1 MLITR
6 KLYSNVDGECVS
18 VNETKMYSGKDDA
31 KGAAKGAGAVA
42 AAAGLGA
49 AGLHGVDKWHSKLQ
63 NARVLKA
70 QEAGLELGNPEKLE
84 RILTS
89 PSARYK
95 NLRRLADKHKLATL
109 GIAAGAIGAG
119 AGIGAGVKHLKNKK
133 AEEKQY
139 SVLMTEDELRLY
151 SEILDEI
158 QREYADSYEDLNYT
172 DLIQNTRDKNPLTIK
187 KLREW
192 KEEHLSKEK
201 GKGRALSAVRSAVP
215 GIVGG
220 AIGAGYGY
228 DKGKA
233 AGAILGGLS
242 GAALGA
248 GAGYGADRAGRR
260 LRNKIRKSGGGG
272 TYDDM
277 YARKAD
283 RLAMLNG
290 KMSKDEFKKKWY
302 RNDQAR

>member
-6 KLYSNVDGECVS
+6 KLYSNVDGEYVP
-18 VNETKMYSGKDDA
+18 VNDTKMYSGKDDA

-84 RILTS
+84 KILTG

-95 NLRRLADKHKLATL
+95 NLRRLANKHKLATV
-109 GIAAGAIGAG
+109 GIAAGALGVGAG
-119 AGIGAGVKHLKNKK
+119 VGAGVKHLKNKK

-158 QREYADSYEDLNYT
+158 QREYAESYEDLNYA
-172 DLIQNTRDKNPLTIK
+172 DLIKNTYDKNPFTIK

-192 KEEHLSKEK
+192 EEEHASKEK
-201 GKGRALSAVRSAVP
+201 GKGRGHSAVRSVLP
-215 GIVGG
+215 GVAGG
-220 AIGAGYGY
+220 
-228 DKGKA
+228 
-233 AGAILGGLS
+233 
-242 GAALGA
+242 ALGA
-248 GAGYGADRAGRR
+248 GVGYGKGNAAGAVLGGIAGATLGAGVGYGADRAGRR

-272 TYDDM
+272 VIDDM

-290 KMSKDEFKKKWY
+290 KMSKEDFKKKWY